1 MSFIFLDEPTT
12 GLHLKDTEKLIE
24 LFNQLVDQGNTLV
37 LIEHNLRVISQA
49 DYLIDLGPDAGKY
62 GGKLCYAGPPELA
75 LNEPNSR
82 TGVALKQALK

>member
-1 MSFIFLDEPTT
+1 
-12 GLHLKDTEKLIE
+12 
-24 LFNQLVDQGNTLV
+24 
-37 LIEHNLRVISQA
+37 LRVISQA